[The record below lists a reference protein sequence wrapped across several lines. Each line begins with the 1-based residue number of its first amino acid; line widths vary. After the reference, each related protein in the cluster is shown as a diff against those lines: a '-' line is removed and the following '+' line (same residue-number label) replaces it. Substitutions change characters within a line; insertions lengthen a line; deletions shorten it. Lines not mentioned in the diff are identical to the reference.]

1 MAGTGLSMR
10 DQKVLDLAYKGL
22 TAEDIAAEVHA
33 PVEVVVR
40 ELDRL
45 TGTLDW
51 LTDLQRM
58 KLLTHGVQSLLGA
71 LKDKAESGQDALIT
85 TAYINAIK
93 LAFDQLERQSAK
105 IDADIAVVQ
114 NAQAKV
120 LVDIVDRAFYHTLGK
135 LEGRFKEM
143 GLPREEIEQV
153 FQQSIMTVAAEID
166 AQGAN

>member
-1 MAGTGLSMR
+1 MAGTGLSLR

-40 ELDRL
+40 EIDRL

-85 TAYINAIK
+85 AAYINAIK

-105 IDADIAVVQ
+105 IDADIERVE
-114 NAQAKV
+114 NAQARV
-120 LVDIVDRAFYHTLGK
+120 MLEIVEKSAYRALGR
-135 LEGRFKEM
+135 LEERFKER
-143 GLPREEIEQV
+143 GVDPEEVELEFRSALMSTAHEYDEQ
-153 FQQSIMTVAAEID
+153 
-166 AQGAN
+166 

>member
-1 MAGTGLSMR
+1 MR

-40 ELDRL
+40 ELDKL
-45 TGTLDW
+45 TSTLDW

-71 LKDKAESGQDALIT
+71 LKEKAESGQDALIT

-105 IDADIAVVQ
+105 IDADIERVE
-114 NAQAKV
+114 NAQARV
-120 LVDIVDRAFYHTLGK
+120 MLEIVEKSAYRALGR
-135 LEGRFKEM
+135 LEERFK
-143 GLPREEIEQV
+143 
-153 FQQSIMTVAAEID
+153 
-166 AQGAN
+166 AQGIDPEEVELEFRSALMSTAHEYDEA

>member
-105 IDADIAVVQ
+105 IDADIERVE
-114 NAQAKV
+114 NAQARV
-120 LVDIVDRAFYHTLGK
+120 MLEIVEKSAYRALGR
-135 LEGRFKEM
+135 LEERFKEH
-143 GLPREEIEQV
+143 GVDPEEVELEFRSALMSTAHEYDEQ
-153 FQQSIMTVAAEID
+153 
-166 AQGAN
+166 